1 MTTTAR
7 SMPLSAT
14 TTTTASNEWQAFRC
28 RTCQR
33 LLFKATAAMLNGLRR
48 EQQLEIKCACKTM
61 NYLMGA

>member
-7 SMPLSAT
+7 PMPMIAT

-33 LLFKATAAMLNGLRR
+33 LLFKATQALLTGLAR
-48 EQQLEIKCACKTM
+48 EQVLEIKCACKTM